1 MRITITSLIRSCQTD
16 EEMPWNLTTSSYLQN
31 PSQLLVHKYMA
42 GAFIFA
48 CGHVNITLN
57 KVISIYW
64 CNSDAKLTS
73 HPAQIKR
80 KWPHTCRE
88 EGCLAAV
95 VTFLLAASLLMW
107 SCDQKGE
114 IFAKNREKLLL
125 CFHSLIDANI
135 SIQIL
140 YSWLVNWLNFV
151 LID

>member
-1 MRITITSLIRSCQTD
+1 MRITITNIIRSCQTD
-16 EEMPWNLTTSSYLQN
+16 EESCLETWRLVVIYKT
-31 PSQLLVHKYMA
+31 PSQLLVHEYIWLEH
-42 GAFIFA
+42 FFA

-64 CNSDAKLTS
+64 CNSDAKSTS

-80 KWPHTCRE
+80 KWPPTCRG

-95 VTFLLAASLLMW
+95 VTFVLAASLLMW

-140 YSWLVNWLNFV
+140 YSWLVNWLT
-151 LID
+151 LC